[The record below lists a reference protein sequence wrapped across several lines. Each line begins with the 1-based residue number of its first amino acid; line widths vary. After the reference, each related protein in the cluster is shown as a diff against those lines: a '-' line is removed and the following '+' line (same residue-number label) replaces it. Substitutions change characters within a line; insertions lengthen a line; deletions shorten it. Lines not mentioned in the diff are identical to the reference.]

1 MSRCDYSV
9 NAMIAEEWYRDQ
21 MHDRER
27 EFQKIEA
34 ENGHCMSCERYNAN
48 CSACSRIKRQKEKMD
63 AIRKSKRHSR
73 CPKCTSSRTH
83 IIIYGTRLKCLECG
97 YIAKKKRK
105 T

>member
-1 MSRCDYSV
+1 MKL
-9 NAMIAEEWYRDQ
+9 AEQWYRDQ
-21 MHDRER
+21 MHDSER

-34 ENGHCMSCERYNAN
+34 ENGHCMSCERYNGN
-48 CSACSRIKRQKEKMD
+48 CSACFQIKRQKEQIDAIRD
-63 AIRKSKRHSR
+63 AIRKSKPRSR
-73 CPKCTSSRTH
+73 CPKCSSSRTH